1 MHQAWEGAGRYFT
14 GDVGSATRAAVH
26 TLKAL
31 LDTLTRHPNPTL
43 VFYSFYLFV
52 LGCSDVGSWATV
64 EGVHLKRM
72 ALYWE
77 IITAYTLAY
86 NALNAVITET
96 RRLDHK
102 AKKRKQTSFH
112 LGFRHT
118 PVAQGTT

>member
-1 MHQAWEGAGRYFT
+1 M
-14 GDVGSATRAAVH
+14 GSATRAAVH